1 MEKPGFI
8 LSAPPGQRKA
18 IIEAAQELERRG
30 FPHVLCPHE
39 YARPHEAQ
47 APYDCLSLCTAL
59 AQATQTI
66 RIVSGVA
73 VTYTRPPADMA
84 AAASFNYEIS
94 DGRFML
100 GLGSGYKTVL
110 ERFGIKTEPPIP
122 HMRRYVE
129 DLRAAATEQPLPPI
143 LLAALRRRMAALA
156 GEIGDGLIG
165 GNWALSRVP
174 VTLASIPAPQRN
186 RLIIANVAP
195 VYLCD
200 DRAEGLA
207 FMRRLCA
214 AFVRIPTYAAY
225 FSEAGYQEEVERAQ
239 SAFAT
244 GTSEAADAISERM
257 ADDIGIFGPP
267 NDIRDRVEAWRA
279 AGVNWLTLSTL
290 YPIRDRA
297 AAVIRVATIFD

>member
-8 LSAPPGQRKA
+8 LNAPPGQRKA

-129 DLRAAATEQPLPPI
+129 ELRAAATEQPLPPI

-156 GEIGDGLIG
+156 GGIGDGLIG
-165 GNWALSRVP
+165 GNWALSHVP
-174 VTLASIPAPQRN
+174 VTLASIPAPQRD

-257 ADDIGIFGPP
+257 AADIGIFGPP

-297 AAVIRVATIFD
+297 AAVIRVATIFE

>member
-18 IIEAAQELERRG
+18 IIEVAQELERRG

-39 YARPHEAQ
+39 YARPHDAQ

-84 AAASFNYEIS
+84 AAASFNHEIS

-110 ERFGIKTEPPIP
+110 ERCGIKTDQTIP
-122 HMRRYVE
+122 HMRRYGE
-129 DLRAAATEQPLPPI
+129 ELRAAETEQPLPPI
-143 LLAALRRRMAALA
+143 LIAALRRRMVALA

-174 VTLASIPAPQRN
+174 VTLASIPAPQRD

-257 ADDIGIFGPP
+257 ADDIGIFGPT

-297 AAVIRVATIFD
+297 AAVIRVVKIFD

>member
-18 IIEAAQELERRG
+18 IIEVAQELERRG

-39 YARPHEAQ
+39 YARPHDAQ

-84 AAASFNYEIS
+84 AAASFNHEIS

-110 ERFGIKTEPPIP
+110 ERFGIKTDQPIP

-129 DLRAAATEQPLPPI
+129 ELRAAATEQPLPPI
-143 LLAALRRRMAALA
+143 LIAALRRRMAALA

-174 VTLASIPAPQRN
+174 VTLASIPAPQRD

-279 AGVNWLTLSTL
+279 SGVNWLTLSTL

-297 AAVIRVATIFD
+297 AAVIRVAKIFD